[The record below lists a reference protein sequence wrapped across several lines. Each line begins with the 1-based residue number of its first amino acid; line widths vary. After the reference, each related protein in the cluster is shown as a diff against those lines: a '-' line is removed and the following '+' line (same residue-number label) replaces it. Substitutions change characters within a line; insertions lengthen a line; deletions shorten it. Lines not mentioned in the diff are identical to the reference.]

1 MSTHTYHP
9 RIWDPTVGTVD
20 GPVLVDDC
28 PRCQEHAEHPEW
40 SLDGRR
46 RMRLM
51 ELWTADGPW
60 LSDLDKKAALRLYG
74 VVPPEQR
81 P

>member
-20 GPVLVDDC
+20 G
-28 PRCQEHAEHPEW
+28 A
-40 SLDGRR
+40 
-46 RMRLM
+46 
-51 ELWTADGPW
+51 W

-74 VVPPEQR
+74 VVRPEER